1 MTLPNWLKQHW
12 EAAFLALIA
21 AFVLELLINVFAGTT
36 VWHRLGNL
44 EHSVQQLEH
53 QRELEELR
61 MNSQFNELRQK
72 AETNAEQVEKV
83 EQKVEKKKEHKP

>member
-1 MTLPNWLKQHW
+1 MNFPDWSKSW
-12 EAAFLALIA
+12 REAAVWALAA
-21 AFVLELLINVFAGTT
+21 AFIFEGGCNVFAGRTI
-36 VWHRLGNL
+36 WHRLTAL

-72 AETNAEQVEKV
+72 AEQNEQQVEKV
-83 EQKVEKKKEHKP
+83 EERVEKKKPH